1 MDVISFALRERKRS
15 NSQNCSTSASRRQH
29 DHEWV
34 VGLLRQQFRQK
45 TVQIHRRERRFGV
58 GDPQR
63 QAGIIFFV

>member
-1 MDVISFALRERKRS
+1 LDGLPNVRHLRLQFLIAL
-15 NSQNCSTSASRRQH
+15 NHQWRQH

-45 TVQIHRRERRFGV
+45 TVQIHRREQRFGV

-63 QAGIIFFV
+63 RAGIIFIV